1 MSLTVHK
8 VVQLSEERARRLEQ
22 LASASG
28 TTEDALIEKALDIYF
43 GLSETDSA
51 EEERQAWSKLGLR
64 ALERVWENDADAVYD
79 NWKEL
84 YGVSDG

>member
-28 TTEDALIEKALDIYF
+28 TTEDALIEKALDLYF
-43 GLSETDSA
+43 GQSEVVSPTQ
-51 EEERQAWSKLGLR
+51 ERQAWRELGKR
-64 ALERVWENDADAVYD
+64 ALDRVWENDADAAYD
-79 NWKEL
+79 HWRAL
-84 YGVSDG
+84 YLV

>member
-28 TTEDALIEKALDIYF
+28 STEDALIEKALDIYF
-43 GLSETDSA
+43 SLNEPDGVED
-51 EEERQAWSKLGLR
+51 ERHVWRQLGLR
-64 ALERVWENDADAVYD
+64 ALERVWENDADAAYD
-79 NWKEL
+79 NWRKL
-84 YGVSDG
+84 YGVPDG